1 MGRFVG
7 FFDDI
12 KDLKNQIKRVES
24 SVYKGNQSLLEVYER
39 NAKLEAEIA
48 ARTAELETAN
58 KQMLSLQHV
67 WDMMNSSKPLSS
79 VLNAIT
85 NSLQGELGYLHSCIA
100 KIMIDKNGQYF
111 QLVASSG
118 ELFGDY
124 FYTYFK
130 GLPNEVRFSIPLI
143 EGLDAADLNENI
155 FHSTD
160 VKRLLCAV
168 SSDVSNE
175 LAEEL
180 VARSKIK
187 SYILVPLK
195 YKNARFGSLVVF
207 SSRAETTPN
216 ELNFLNLFARQ
227 IELAITIAD
236 LFEAVKAQAVTDSM
250 TGLYNRRYF
259 EEFIQKEAVRSK
271 RLNQKFTVIGIDLDY
286 LKRINDNFGHN
297 YGDIAIKAIA
307 EVLKSSCRSIDM
319 ASRMGGEE
327 FNVILSGVD
336 SNGGMI
342 FAERIRK
349 AIEGIKLDK
358 IGGITASI
366 GVGSYMEHSEDIDE
380 LLELVDHAMYESK
393 RNGRN
398 RVTLAKPVSETS
410 WQEVAISAFTD
421 ILNKHRIPIDG
432 KTSSLLSKKL
442 QEMNINN
449 EILYQVSDT
458 LVSTYNPEN
467 ESGITKK
474 KVLLSTLLAKRFDLP
489 KENVDRLKIAVLLYD
504 IGNTMLPKSVLSK
517 KGKLSDEDRLTI
529 KKHPVIAA
537 REILEP
543 ITPMSDIIPII
554 EKHHENWN
562 GTGYPN
568 NIAGENIPIESQ
580 IILIVDSFF
589 ALMENR
595 PYRKAMSRDEA
606 VKTIM
611 NESGTK
617 WSDKLAKEFK
627 SVMKEDWVD

>member
-1 MGRFVG
+1 MG
-7 FFDDI
+7 FFDDLR
-12 KDLKNQIKRVES
+12 DLKNQIKRVES

-39 NAKLEAEIA
+39 NIKLEAEIA

-100 KIMIDKNGQYF
+100 KIMIDENGQYF

-130 GLPNEVRFSIPLI
+130 GAPNEIKFSIPLI

-168 SSDVSNE
+168 SSDISND

-297 YGDIAIKAIA
+297 YGDVAIKAIA

-319 ASRMGGEE
+319 AARMGGEE

-349 AIEGIKLDK
+349 TIEGIKLDK

-366 GVGSYMEHSEDIDE
+366 GVCTYMEHSEDIDE

-410 WQEVAISAFTD
+410 WQEVAIGAFTD
-421 ILNKHRIPIDG
+421 ILDKHRIPIDN
-432 KTSSLLSKKL
+432 KTSTLLSKKL

-449 EILYQVSDT
+449 EILYQVSDA

-467 ESGITKK
+467 ELGVTKK
-474 KVLLSTLLAKRFDLP
+474 KVLLATLLAKRFDLP

-504 IGNTMLPKSVLSK
+504 IGNTMLPKNVLSK
-517 KGKLSDEDRLTI
+517 KGKLTAEDRLTI

-595 PYRKAMSRDEA
+595 PYRKAMSKDEA

-611 NESGTK
+611 ADAGTK